1 MRVSTC
7 IRNAYVVICMWV
19 PARIGHTSFKKMTTI
34 FHYHAADTAKLEDAI
49 LRAHAQGH
57 KRVVLDLDRVDD
69 LGTAELR
76 GLITLLRRS
85 RQAGGEIVLRTTKGE
100 VIRALRLTALDRL
113 FPVEDR
119 AEAAA

>member
-1 MRVSTC
+1 M
-7 IRNAYVVICMWV
+7 
-19 PARIGHTSFKKMTTI
+19 PTT
-34 FHYHAADTAKLEDAI
+34 FDYHAADVAKLEDSI
-49 LRAHAQGH
+49 LRAHARGQ
-57 KRVVLDLDRVDD
+57 KRVVLDLDHVED

-85 RQAGGEIVLRTTKGE
+85 RQAGGELVLRTAKGE

-113 FPVEDR
+113 FPVEDLA